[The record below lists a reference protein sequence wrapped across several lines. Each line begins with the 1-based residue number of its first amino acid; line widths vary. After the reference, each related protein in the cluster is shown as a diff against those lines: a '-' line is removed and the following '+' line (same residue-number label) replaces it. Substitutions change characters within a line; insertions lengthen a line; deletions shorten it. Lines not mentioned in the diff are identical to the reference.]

1 MWLSAETGSPLQAL
15 FSLNTIDGVLGRQ
28 AFGEGD
34 AELAFIPSPDAFDE

>member
-1 MWLSAETGSPLQAL
+1 MARAHTSWPSFFHMMVGLATM
-15 FSLNTIDGVLGRQ
+15 GRQ